1 MGHAGTHGPVAHP
14 RCRAQPRPGRDL
26 RRCQG
31 DAPPGIPRGLRL
43 RPIAFAACRET
54 YTRSGDGH
62 LRPGPARPVPGTGR
76 ARGKSEDHVTLQA
89 DSAPRSVGGSR
100 RYSTGRMICAPQNQ
114 KKVTNREGGG
124 GAAAP
129 WRPGA
134 NAVRG
139 AFSGFTGLPVE
150 VAFAE
155 SRHGCRSGLSRSE
168 PAAHKA
174 GAAKRG
180 DRELHRLGWM
190 RVRNR
195 RERGVIEGD
204 FFPRG
209 FVQQQ
214 RAQ

>member
-54 YTRSGDGH
+54 HTRSGDGH

-100 RYSTGRMICAPQNQ
+100 RYSTDRMICAPQNQ

-155 SRHGCRSGLSRSE
+155 SRHGCPFWSFPKRTSRTQSRRRQTRRQGITPPGLDARTKSAR
-168 PAAHKA
+168 A
-174 GAAKRG
+174 RG
-180 DRELHRLGWM
+180 HR
-190 RVRNR
+190 R
-195 RERGVIEGD
+195 
-204 FFPRG
+204 
-209 FVQQQ
+209 
-214 RAQ
+214 